1 MATYAG
7 RDAKRQMTAER
18 NKHLIRS
25 CGCCCRSRNLRTHR
39 RFCCIGAD
47 SGIFC
52 VQVAIYAGR
61 GAKRQVTAGRIKQI
75 IAGMRPLLREQKF
88 DDALQGAAVD
98 IGIALAGGPP
108 PPGGGSGGS
117 SLGSIIS
124 ILFFLGVFITIV
136 VSIITNIGYV
146 PRQVH
151 LMPSFLL
158 SRPLDVCSWWRKAP
172 VSGHQAILEILLTL
186 RIY

>member
-1 MATYAG
+1 
-7 RDAKRQMTAER
+7 MTAER

-25 CGCCCRSRNLRTHR
+25 CGCCCRSRNTRTHR
-39 RFCCIGAD
+39 RSSCTGAD

-88 DDALQGAAVD
+88 NDALQGAAVD

-136 VSIITNIGYV
+136 VSIIANVGYV
-146 PRQVH
+146 P
-151 LMPSFLL
+151 PG
-158 SRPLDVCSWWRKAP
+158 AP
-172 VSGHQAILEILLTL
+172 HAFTFVEQAL
-186 RIY
+186 